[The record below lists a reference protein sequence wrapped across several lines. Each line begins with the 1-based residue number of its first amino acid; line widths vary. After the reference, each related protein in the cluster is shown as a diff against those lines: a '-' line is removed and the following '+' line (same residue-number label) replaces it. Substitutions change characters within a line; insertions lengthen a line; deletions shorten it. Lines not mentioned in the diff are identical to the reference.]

1 VLLLLLLVVLRG
13 VLSHPARQK
22 LAALDTWTGGVR
34 THPGREE
41 DGVFPGTGGE
51 KRRRAYAERGAA
63 RQKGRREEGR
73 WSAAGDR
80 EAKGIAIYASLS
92 LSLRSAAA
100 SGLSFNVLC
109 FCLLPGWLCL
119 FPCVSLALGC
129 ACAAYDEQEQGGC
142 CAWLR
147 DTTRYYLMREAGRG
161 GAGRGEGRTDDG
173 RGQMAWAWMG

>member
-92 LSLRSAAA
+92 LSALPLLPASLLMCCAFAFYLAGSVSFPVSRSLWAVPVLPTTSRSRAAA
-100 SGLSFNVLC
+100 VRGC
-109 FCLLPGWLCL
+109 EIP
-119 FPCVSLALGC
+119 LA
-129 ACAAYDEQEQGGC
+129 
-142 CAWLR
+142 
-147 DTTRYYLMREAGRG
+147 TT
-161 GAGRGEGRTDDG
+161 
-173 RGQMAWAWMG
+173 